1 MNIIKLSLLFLLI
14 SSNVIVNAQSNKP
27 VIGIGEMNSTVGGD
41 VTSFRAMLETAIAS
55 TNKFELVERS
65 RISDL
70 LSEQAL
76 SSGGITQGSGQIGG
90 ISGVDYLIY
99 GSITK
104 LGAEESNVKIGNYK
118 SDSIT
123 GVMSVDL
130 RVVDVDSG
138 RIKISETVEV
148 ESSISSGI
156 NISGES
162 LGGDDADPL
171 SSVQRLAADQ
181 VAAKISLSIFPIKV
195 IRVKDSQVYL
205 NYGSQVLSKCSWTS
219 CDAGYLKI
227 VELGE
232 VFSDPDTGEILG
244 ADEEYIGAVEVAE
257 AKSKFTIANILEGN
271 ITLGH
276 QAVIISSREGKNI
289 KSRIKK
295 QKKKRRPR

>member
-1 MNIIKLSLLFLLI
+1 MSTNA
-14 SSNVIVNAQSNKP
+14 IVSAQLNKP
-27 VIGIGEMNSTVGGD
+27 VIGIGEMNSEVGGN

-76 SSGGITQGSGQIGG
+76 SSGGVTQGSEQIGG
-90 ISGVDYLIY
+90 ISDVDYLIY

-104 LGAEESNVKIGNYK
+104 LGAESSDVKIGKFK
-118 SDSIT
+118 SGSTT
-123 GVMSVDL
+123 GVMSIDL

-162 LGGDDADPL
+162 IGGDDADPL

-181 VAAKISLSIFPIKV
+181 IAAKISLSIFPIKV

-205 NYGSQVLSKCSWTS
+205 NYGSQILSKCSRTS

-227 VELGE
+227 ISMGE

-271 ITLGH
+271 ITLGS
-276 QAVIISSREGKNI
+276 QAVIISSKEGKKI

-295 QKKKRRPR
+295 EKKKKR